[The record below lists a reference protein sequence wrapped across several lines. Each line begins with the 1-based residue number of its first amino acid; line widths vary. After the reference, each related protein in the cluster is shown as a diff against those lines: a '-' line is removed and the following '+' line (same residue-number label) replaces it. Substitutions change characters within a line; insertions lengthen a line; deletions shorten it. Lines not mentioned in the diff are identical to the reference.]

1 MTSVANLLYSV
12 CVQVSGGGR
21 LRYIYQICLIMF
33 FVLLGE
39 MCEHFIPWPIAGSIY
54 GMVLLFL
61 ALAFRIVRLS
71 WVEDVANWLHS
82 VMALFFIAPAV
93 AIIDIWAEISDIWW
107 VLVILMVVAYLV
119 TMITTGITAEG
130 LMRRK
135 QQRIK
140 GRK

>member
-1 MTSVANLLYSV
+1 M
-12 CVQVSGGGR
+12 SGGT
-21 LRYIYQICLIMF
+21 LRYIYQFFLIMI

-39 MCEHFIPWPIAGSIY
+39 MCEHFIPLPIAGSIY

-61 ALAFRIVRLS
+61 ALVFGVVRLS
-71 WVEDVANWLHS
+71 WVEDIANWLHG
-82 VMALFFIAPAV
+82 VMALFFVAPAV
-93 AIIDIWAEISDIWW
+93 AIIDIWSEISDIWW

-135 QQRIK
+135 QHRTK
-140 GRK
+140 GQK